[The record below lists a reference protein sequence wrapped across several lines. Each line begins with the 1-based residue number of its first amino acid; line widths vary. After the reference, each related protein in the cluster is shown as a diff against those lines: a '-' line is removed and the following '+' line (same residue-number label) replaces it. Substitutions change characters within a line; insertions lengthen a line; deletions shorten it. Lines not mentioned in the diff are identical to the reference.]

1 MSDTQSFWS
10 VPQRDGEPPF
20 WVCMSCL
27 SEAFYRKVPMPDC
40 PNCHGVSTYEA
51 FAIEAIAD
59 WGTEDLVA
67 KNKRRTSNLRPHPQ
81 WNPRRKPIVK
91 AECLFARTT
100 SIPCWRPLAP
110 K

>member
-20 WVCMSCL
+20 WVCMSRL

-67 KNKRRTSNLRPHPQ
+67 KA
-81 WNPRRKPIVK
+81 K
-91 AECLFARTT
+91 ASEQAANVEPASASSVESST
-100 SIPCWRPLAP
+100 
-110 K
+110 

>member
-10 VPQRDGEPPF
+10 IPQRDGEPPF

-67 KNKRRTSNLRPHPQ
+67 KA
-81 WNPRRKPIVK
+81 K
-91 AECLFARTT
+91 ASEQAANVEPASASSVESST
-100 SIPCWRPLAP
+100 
-110 K
+110 